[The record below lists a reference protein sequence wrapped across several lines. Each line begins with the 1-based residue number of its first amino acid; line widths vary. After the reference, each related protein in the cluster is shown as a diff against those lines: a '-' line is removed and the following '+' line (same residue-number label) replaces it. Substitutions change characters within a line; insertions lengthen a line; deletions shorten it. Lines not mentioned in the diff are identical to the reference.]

1 MVQGA
6 IGSFPVG
13 TSTVV
18 CATSSSIKN
27 QVEKSPDIDVRS
39 TMPNLAML
47 SYSSSESDY
56 VQESSES
63 ELSEVDSND

>member
-47 SYSSSESDY
+47 SYSSSESD
-56 VQESSES
+56 
-63 ELSEVDSND
+63 